1 MVLIIKHFKELTT
14 DELFKIYKLRVSIFV
29 VEQNCPYQEVDD
41 IDKNAY
47 HLYLLENENILAYA
61 RVFAKDESTCAI
73 GRVIAT
79 KRRCGLGSKILEA
92 AINQAKIQFNPKTI
106 IIEAQTY
113 AKPFYEKQGFYQIS
127 DEFLEDD
134 IPHIKMRLDIL

>member
-1 MVLIIKHFKELTT
+1 MELIIKHFKDLTT
-14 DELFKIYKLRVSIFV
+14 NELFNIYKLRISIFV

-47 HLYLLENENILAYA
+47 HLYLIENNDILAYA
-61 RVFAKDESTCAI
+61 RVFSIDDSTMAI

-79 KRRCGLGSKILEA
+79 KRRCGLGSNILQA
-92 AINQAKIQFNPKTI
+92 AINLAKEQDLVKKI

-127 DEFLEDD
+127 DEFLEDG
-134 IPHIKMRLDIL
+134 IPHIKMKLDL

>member
-1 MVLIIKHFKELTT
+1 MELIIKHFKDLTT
-14 DELFKIYKLRVSIFV
+14 NELFNIYKLRISIFV

-47 HLYLLENENILAYA
+47 HLYLIENNDILAYA
-61 RVFAKDESTCAI
+61 RVFSIDDSTMAI

-79 KRRCGLGSKILEA
+79 KRRCGLGSKILQA
-92 AINQAKIQFNPKTI
+92 AINLAKEQKLAKKI

-127 DEFLEDD
+127 DEFLEDG
-134 IPHIKMRLDIL
+134 IPHIKMKLDL

>member
-1 MVLIIKHFKELTT
+1 MELIIKHFKDLTT
-14 DELFKIYKLRVSIFV
+14 DELFKIYKLRISVFV

-47 HLYLLENENILAYA
+47 HLYLIEDNDILAYA
-61 RVFAKDESTCAI
+61 RVFSIDDSTMAI

-79 KRRCGLGSKILEA
+79 KRRCGLGSNILQA
-92 AINQAKIQFNPKTI
+92 AINLAKEQKLAKKI

-127 DEFLEDD
+127 DEFLEDG
-134 IPHIKMRLDIL
+134 IPHIKMKLDL

>member
-1 MVLIIKHFKELTT
+1 MELIIKHFKDLTT
-14 DELFKIYKLRVSIFV
+14 NELFNIYKLRISVFV

-47 HLYLLENENILAYA
+47 HLYLIEDNDILAYA
-61 RVFAKDESTCAI
+61 RVFSIDDSTMAI

-79 KRRCGLGSKILEA
+79 RRRCGLGSNILQT
-92 AINQAKIQFNPKTI
+92 AINLAKEQNLAKMI

-127 DEFLEDD
+127 DEFLEDG
-134 IPHIKMRLDIL
+134 IPHIKMKLDL

>member
-1 MVLIIKHFKELTT
+1 MELIIKHFKDLTT
-14 DELFKIYKLRVSIFV
+14 DELFNIYKLRISVFV

-47 HLYLLENENILAYA
+47 HLYLIENNDILAYA
-61 RVFAKDESTCAI
+61 RVFSIDDSTMAI

-79 KRRCGLGSKILEA
+79 KRRCGLGSNILQA
-92 AINQAKIQFNPKTI
+92 AINLAKEQDLVKKI

-127 DEFLEDD
+127 DEFLEDG
-134 IPHIKMRLDIL
+134 IPHIKMKLDL

>member
-1 MVLIIKHFKELTT
+1 MELIIKHFKDLNTN
-14 DELFKIYKLRVSIFV
+14 ELFNIYKLRISVFV

-47 HLYLLENENILAYA
+47 HLFLIENNDILAYA
-61 RVFAKDESTCAI
+61 RVFSIDDSTMAI

-79 KRRCGLGSKILEA
+79 KRRCGLGSNILQA
-92 AINQAKIQFNPKTI
+92 AINLAKEQDLVKKI

-127 DEFLEDD
+127 DEFLEDG
-134 IPHIKMRLDIL
+134 IPHIKMKLDL

>member
-1 MVLIIKHFKELTT
+1 MELIIKHFKDLTT
-14 DELFKIYKLRVSIFV
+14 NELFNIYKLRISVFV

-47 HLYLLENENILAYA
+47 HLYLIEDNDILAYA
-61 RVFAKDESTCAI
+61 RIFSIDDSTMAI

-79 KRRCGLGSKILEA
+79 KRRCGLGSKILQA
-92 AINQAKIQFNPKTI
+92 AINLAKEQDLVKKI

-127 DEFLEDD
+127 DEFLEDG
-134 IPHIKMRLDIL
+134 IPHIKMKLDL

>member
-1 MVLIIKHFKELTT
+1 MGLIIKHFKDLNTN
-14 DELFKIYKLRVSIFV
+14 ELFNIYKLRISVFV

-47 HLYLLENENILAYA
+47 HLFLIENNDILAYA
-61 RVFAKDESTCAI
+61 RVFSIDDSTMAI

-79 KRRCGLGSKILEA
+79 KRRCGLGSNILQA
-92 AINQAKIQFNPKTI
+92 AINLAKEQDLVKKI

-127 DEFLEDD
+127 DEFLEDG
-134 IPHIKMRLDIL
+134 IPHIKMKLDL

>member
-1 MVLIIKHFKELTT
+1 MELIIKHFKDLNTN
-14 DELFKIYKLRVSIFV
+14 ELFNIYKLRISVFV

-47 HLYLLENENILAYA
+47 HLYLIENNDILAYA
-61 RVFAKDESTCAI
+61 RVFSIDDSTMAI

-79 KRRCGLGSKILEA
+79 KRRCGLGSNILQA
-92 AINQAKIQFNPKTI
+92 AINLAKEQKLAKKI

-127 DEFLEDD
+127 DEFLEDG
-134 IPHIKMRLDIL
+134 IPHIKMKLDL